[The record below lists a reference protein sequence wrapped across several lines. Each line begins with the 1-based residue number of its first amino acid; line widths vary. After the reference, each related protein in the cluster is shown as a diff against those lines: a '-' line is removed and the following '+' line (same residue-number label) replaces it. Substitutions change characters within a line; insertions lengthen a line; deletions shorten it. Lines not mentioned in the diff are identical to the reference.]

1 MMNTKTCFAVMMV
14 LLFCMALSAQPA
26 RAQQGAPPL
35 KEKLVKT
42 PDLSRMPLEKARET
56 AKKAGFD
63 LTVNYRETAQ
73 KDADNVVLE
82 QQPVVIQGSKSFLVH
97 VGKYKAPPV
106 PRVSKMPLEQAKEV
120 LQKAGYEARVVE
132 MPVTDEKPL
141 GVVLSQ
147 ELKAQPGTNRISI
160 FVGVPEKMT
169 VPHVLGMT
177 GDQAMKTLE
186 KAGLKGTK
194 ISEPTKIQS
203 RADKVVKQEP
213 LSGAKV
219 AKNST
224 VTLTVQTYQAPQVVP
239 NLAGM
244 SESDARKALTPL
256 GCPVEKVRKAT
267 PIKEKDQKVI
277 AQHPAANTPYND
289 KAKVVITVAEHSPSA
304 YEVQIT
310 PNPADK
316 SYRVEIWGGIPP
328 LKVSL
333 AGKDAARVAD
343 GRKVVEMTPL
353 PQSPGVNSYRLVS
366 HADAEVSL
374 IVMDSKGHGLSKNI
388 NLKKDPR

>member
-1 MMNTKTCFAVMMV
+1 
-14 LLFCMALSAQPA
+14 MALLVQSVL
-26 RAQQGAPPL
+26 AQQGAPPL

-42 PDLSRMPLEKARET
+42 PDVTRMPLEKARET

-82 QQPVVIQGSKSFLVH
+82 QQPVAMQGSKSFLVH

-106 PRVSKMPLEQAKEV
+106 PHVSKMPLEQAKEM

-132 MPVTDEKPL
+132 VPVTDEKPL

-147 ELKAQPGTNRISI
+147 ELKAQPGTNRIDV

-169 VPHVLGMT
+169 VPHVSGMT
-177 GDQAMKTLE
+177 SDQAMKTLE
-186 KAGLKGTK
+186 KAGLKGAQ
-194 ISEPTKIQS
+194 ISVPTKIES
-203 RADKVVKQEP
+203 RADKVVMQNP

-239 NLAGM
+239 NLTGM

-256 GCPVEKVRKAT
+256 DCPVEKIKKAT

-277 AQHPAANTPYND
+277 AQYPAANTKYID
-289 KAKVVITVAEHSPSA
+289 KGKVVITVAEYSA
-304 YEVQIT
+304 STYEVQIT

-316 SYRVEIWGGIPP
+316 SYRVDIWGGIPP

-333 AGKDAARVAD
+333 AGKDAARTVE
-343 GRKVVEMTPL
+343 GKKVVEMTSL
-353 PQSPGVNSYRLVS
+353 PQSPGVNSFRLVS
-366 HADAEVSL
+366 YADVEVQL
-374 IVMDSKGHGLSKNI
+374 NVMDSKGHGLAKI
-388 NLKKDPR
+388 VNLKKDAR

>member
-1 MMNTKTCFAVMMV
+1 
-14 LLFCMALSAQPA
+14 MALLVQSVL
-26 RAQQGAPPL
+26 AQQGAPPL

-42 PDLSRMPLEKARET
+42 PDVTRMPLEKARET

-82 QQPVVIQGSKSFLVH
+82 QQPVAMQGSKSFLVH

-106 PRVSKMPLEQAKEV
+106 PHVSKMPLEQAKEM

-132 MPVTDEKPL
+132 VPVTDEKPL

-147 ELKAQPGTNRISI
+147 ELKAQPGTNRIDV

-169 VPHVLGMT
+169 VPHVSGMT
-177 GDQAMKTLE
+177 SDQAMKTLE
-186 KAGLKGTK
+186 KAGLKGAQ
-194 ISEPTKIQS
+194 ISVPTKIES
-203 RADKVVKQEP
+203 RADKVVMQNP

-239 NLAGM
+239 NLTGM

-256 GCPVEKVRKAT
+256 DCPVEKIKKAT

-277 AQHPAANTPYND
+277 AQYPAANTKYID
-289 KAKVVITVAEHSPSA
+289 KGKVVITVAEYSASA

-316 SYRVEIWGGIPP
+316 SYRVDIWGGIPP

-333 AGKDAARVAD
+333 AGKDAARTVE
-343 GRKVVEMTPL
+343 GKKVVEMTSL
-353 PQSPGVNSYRLVS
+353 PQSPGVNSFRLVS
-366 HADAEVSL
+366 YADVEVQL
-374 IVMDSKGHGLSKNI
+374 NVMDSKGHGLAKI
-388 NLKKDPR
+388 VNLKKDAR

>member
-1 MMNTKTCFAVMMV
+1 MNTRTCFVAMIA
-14 LLFCMALSAQPA
+14 LLFCVALSAPPA

-42 PDLSRMPLEKARET
+42 PDVTRMPLEKARET

-73 KDADNVVLE
+73 RDADNVVLE
-82 QQPVVIQGSKSFLVH
+82 QQPVAIQGSKSFSVH

-106 PRVSKMPLEQAKEV
+106 PHVSKMPLEQAKEV

-132 MPVTDEKPL
+132 VPVTDEKPL

-147 ELKAQPGTNRISI
+147 ELKAQPGTNRINV

-186 KAGLKGTK
+186 KAGLKGTQ
-194 ISEPTKIQS
+194 ISAPTKIQS
-203 RADKVVKQEP
+203 RADKVAKQEP

-244 SESDARKALTPL
+244 SESDARTALTPL
-256 GCPVEKVRKAT
+256 GCPVEKIKKAT
-267 PIKEKDQKVI
+267 PIKDKDQKVI
-277 AQHPAANTPYND
+277 AQYPAANTTYNE
-289 KAKVVITVAEHSPSA
+289 KGKVVITVAEYSASA

-316 SYRVEIWGGIPP
+316 SYRVDIWGGTPP
-328 LKVSL
+328 LSVSL
-333 AGKDAARVAD
+333 DGKDAARTVE
-343 GRKVVEMTPL
+343 GKKVVEMTSL
-353 PQSPGVNSYRLVS
+353 PQSPGVNSFRLVS
-366 HADAEVSL
+366 HADVEVQL
-374 IVMDSKGHGLSKNI
+374 TVRDSKGHGLAKI
-388 NLKKDPR
+388 VNLKKDPR

>member
-1 MMNTKTCFAVMMV
+1 MNATKCFAVMIA
-14 LLFCMALSAQPA
+14 LLCMTLLVQPA
-26 RAQQGAPPL
+26 LAQQGAPPL

-42 PDLSRMPLEKARET
+42 PDVTRMPLEKARE
-56 AKKAGFD
+56 AAQKDGFG
-63 LTVNYRETAQ
+63 LTVQYRETDR

-82 QQPVVIQGSKSFLVH
+82 QQPAAMQGSKSFSVH

-106 PRVSKMPLEQAKEV
+106 PRVSKMPLEQAKEA

-132 MPVTDEKPL
+132 VPVTDEKQL

-147 ELKAQPGTNRISI
+147 ELKAQPGTNRIDV

-186 KAGLKGTK
+186 KAGLKGTR
-194 ISEPTKIQS
+194 ISVPTKIQS
-203 RADKVVKQEP
+203 RADKVVKQDP

-219 AKNST
+219 AKNSII
-224 VTLTVQTYQAPQVVP
+224 TLTVQTYQAPQVVP
-239 NLAGM
+239 NLTDM
-244 SESDARKALTPL
+244 SESDARKALAPL
-256 GCPVEKVRKAT
+256 DCTVETIKRAT
-267 PIKEKDQKVI
+267 PFKEKDKKVI
-277 AQHPAANTPYND
+277 AQNPAAKTQYND
-289 KAKVVITVAEHSPSA
+289 KGKVVITVADYSASA

-316 SYRVEIWGGIPP
+316 SYRVDIWGGIPP
-328 LKVSL
+328 LRVSL
-333 AGKDAARVAD
+333 AGKEAARTVE
-343 GRKVVEMTPL
+343 GRKVVEMTAL
-353 PQSPGVNSYRLVS
+353 PPSPGVNSFRLIS
-366 HADAEVSL
+366 HADVEVSL
-374 IVMDSKGHGLSKNI
+374 NVMDSKGHGLVKNI